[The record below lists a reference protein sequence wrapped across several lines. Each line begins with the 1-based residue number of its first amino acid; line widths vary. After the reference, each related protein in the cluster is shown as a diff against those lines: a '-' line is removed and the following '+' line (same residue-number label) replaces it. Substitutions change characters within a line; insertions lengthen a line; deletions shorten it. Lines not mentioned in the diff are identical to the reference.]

1 MIDVSWRPKQRVTLA
16 TEEIEDDLFLY
27 DPDKDHVHL
36 LNVSASAIFELCDGT
51 RTAQEIAQEIAKLV
65 TPGDHDIGKDVEQ
78 TLGELREKGL
88 IE

>member
-1 MIDVSWRPKQRVTLA
+1 MDATWKPRHRGTLA
-16 TEEIEDDLFLY
+16 TEEIEEDLVLY

-65 TPGDHDIGKDVEQ
+65 TPGDHDIGKDVGQ

>member
-1 MIDVSWRPKQRVTLA
+1 MMDAIWKPRHRGALA
-16 TEEIEDDLFLY
+16 TEEVEEDLLLY
-27 DPDKDHVHL
+27 DSDKDHVHL

-65 TPGDHDIGKDVEQ
+65 TPGDHDIGKDVGQ